1 MSVTVSGGSLAPKT
15 RRNDDQLPMLL
26 DFHSPSA
33 ALAVEPVLHLARP
46 VTWIVA
52 TLVGACFAAAALI
65 PIDKVVTAQGRII
78 ALSATSV
85 VQPLETAIIR
95 SIDVHEGDQVSKGQI
110 LARLDPT
117 FATADLGALQ
127 SQVASLQ
134 AEVDRLGAEAA
145 GTAYHPVDG
154 SPMAALQGALYLQH
168 VAERSF
174 KNENYAQKLNSLQS
188 QIQRAVSDVYGYSQR
203 LKVASEVED
212 KRRELEHLQVGSQLN
227 RLQATDSRLEVKRGF
242 DGASAQAAQ
251 AQRDLQALQAERDA
265 YNENWRG
272 QVGQELTEQ
281 SRKLSDAR
289 ENLKKAELRRQL
301 VELRADQDGTVL
313 TVAKVSPGSVMQ
325 SGEQLI
331 TLVPTSA
338 PLEAEINVAGADAGY
353 IHPGD
358 PSNLKLDTLPYTT
371 YGTVEGVVRVIS
383 PDSFSTSPED
393 QQPKRGSQPVQP
405 RPLGSSY
412 YRARVTLDAT
422 HLHDIPS
429 WFHLTPGMPLTADI
443 KVGKRTLVAYLFS
456 RVLPAFMDG
465 MREP

>member
-1 MSVTVSGGSLAPKT
+1 M
-15 RRNDDQLPMLL
+15 
-26 DFHSPSA
+26 
-33 ALAVEPVLHLARP
+33 
-46 VTWIVA
+46 
-52 TLVGACFAAAALI
+52 
-65 PIDKVVTAQGRII
+65 
-78 ALSATSV
+78 
-85 VQPLETAIIR
+85 
-95 SIDVHEGDQVSKGQI
+95 
-110 LARLDPT
+110 
-117 FATADLGALQ
+117 
-127 SQVASLQ
+127 
-134 AEVDRLGAEAA
+134 
-145 GTAYHPVDG
+145 
-154 SPMAALQGALYLQH
+154 YLQH
-168 VAERSF
+168 LAERSF

-188 QIQRAVSDVYGYSQR
+188 QVQRAVSDVYGYSQR
-203 LKVASEVED
+203 LKVASEVES

-383 PDSFSTSPED
+383 PDSFSTAPED

>member
-1 MSVTVSGGSLAPKT
+1 MSVTINGGTPVPVK

-85 VQPLETAIIR
+85 VQPLETAIVR

-188 QIQRAVSDVYGYSQR
+188 QVQRAVSDVYGYSQR

-281 SRKLSDAR
+281 GR
-289 ENLKKAELRRQL
+289 
-301 VELRADQDGTVL
+301 
-313 TVAKVSPGSVMQ
+313 
-325 SGEQLI
+325 
-331 TLVPTSA
+331 
-338 PLEAEINVAGADAGY
+338 
-353 IHPGD
+353 
-358 PSNLKLDTLPYTT
+358 
-371 YGTVEGVVRVIS
+371 
-383 PDSFSTSPED
+383 
-393 QQPKRGSQPVQP
+393 
-405 RPLGSSY
+405 
-412 YRARVTLDAT
+412 
-422 HLHDIPS
+422 
-429 WFHLTPGMPLTADI
+429 
-443 KVGKRTLVAYLFS
+443 
-456 RVLPAFMDG
+456 
-465 MREP
+465 